1 MTEANGPK
9 RADIIPASTAGTLD
23 GLFRERVRRS
33 PAAVAYRS
41 YDRGAKAWQDL
52 TWSRMAE
59 RVGRWQASLRAERL
73 GVGDRVAV
81 QLRNGPDWVAFEQA
95 ALGLGLVVVPLY
107 VEDRPDNVAYILADA
122 GVRLVLLNDAGD
134 WERLAPHAERLEAL
148 KRVIL
153 LGGKAPGASAAN
165 TEARVRACADWLAEQ
180 PDPLSERGGDP
191 DKLATI
197 VYTSGTT
204 GRPKGVMLSHSNI
217 LSNAAAALSVLE
229 VNTSDLALS
238 LLPLSHTF
246 ERTCGYYAT
255 MMAGC
260 TVAYCRSVQQLA
272 EDLNSVHP
280 TIMISVPRMF
290 ERIHARI
297 EAQLAKQPWYRRA
310 LFRLAVAV
318 GWRCFLRSQREV
330 GWSPRLLLWPL
341 LRRTVA
347 QRMSARLGGRLRL
360 AVSGGAALPPQVA
373 RTFIGLGLTVVQGY
387 GMTETSPIVSANTPE
402 HNRPASVGRPLPGI
416 EVRIGEHD
424 ELQVRGPNTMLGYW
438 NNHRATSETINADGW
453 LRTGD
458 QTHIDDAGYIYITG
472 RLKDI
477 LVMSNGEKVPPADM
491 ESAIALDPL
500 FDQALVVGEAR
511 PFLGALVVLNP
522 EHWVTLAREHG
533 LDPFDSASLDDRDL
547 HHSLVRRVAK
557 CLHDF
562 PGYAKVR
569 RVRPLLE
576 PWDIESGLLT
586 PTLKVKRAKVLEQFA
601 KEVEAMYA

>member
-1 MTEANGPK
+1 MKQDPPPPQPT
-9 RADIIPASTAGTLD
+9 DIIPARTAGTLD

-33 PAAVAYRS
+33 PGAVAYRRFERAARAWEDLS
-41 YDRGAKAWQDL
+41 WAQMGAWA
-52 TWSRMAE
+52 
-59 RVGRWQASLRAERL
+59 GRWQAALRAEGL
-73 GVGDRVAV
+73 GTGERVAV

-122 GVRLVLLNDAGD
+122 GVRLVLLHDAGD
-134 WERLAPHAERLEAL
+134 WERLAPHAERLEGL
-148 KRVIL
+148 KRVVL
-153 LGGKAPGASAAN
+153 LHGDPAAPASRDG
-165 TEARVRACADWLAEQ
+165 RVRASAQWLPERG
-180 PDPLSERGGDP
+180 DSLSERGGNP

-204 GRPKGVMLSHSNI
+204 GRPKGVMLSHNNI
-217 LSNAAAALSVLE
+217 LTNAAAALAVLD
-229 VNTSDLALS
+229 VRTDDTALS

-272 EDLNSVHP
+272 EDLASVRP

-297 EAQLAKQPWYRRA
+297 EAQLAKQSWLRRT
-310 LFRLAVAV
+310 LYRLAVAV
-318 GWRCFLRSQREV
+318 GWRRFLHAQREV
-330 GWSPRLLLWPL
+330 RWSPRLVLWPA
-341 LRRTVA
+341 LRRLVA
-347 QRMSARLGGRLRL
+347 RRMAERLGGRLRL
-360 AVSGGAALPPQVA
+360 AVSGGAALPTTVA
-373 RTFIGLGLTVVQGY
+373 RAFIGLGLDVVQGY
-387 GMTETSPIVSANTPE
+387 GMTETSPIVSANTPD

-416 EVRIGEHD
+416 AVRVGEHE
-424 ELQVRGPNTMLGYW
+424 ELQVRGPNVMLGYW
-438 NNHRATSETINADGW
+438 NNHRATSETIDAEGW

-458 QTHIDDAGYIYITG
+458 QAHIDEAGHIFITG

-491 ESAIALDPL
+491 ESAITLDPL

-511 PFLGALVVLNP
+511 PFLGALVVLNA
-522 EHWVTLAREHG
+522 EHWVGLAREHE
-533 LDPFDSASLDDRDL
+533 LDPFDPASLDDRDL
-547 HHSLVRRVAK
+547 HHTLVHRVAK

-569 RVRPLLE
+569 RVHPLLDA
-576 PWDIESGLLT
+576 WDIDSGLLT
-586 PTLKVKRAKVLEQFA
+586 PTLKVKRAKVLERFA
-601 KEVEAMYA
+601 GEVEAMYA